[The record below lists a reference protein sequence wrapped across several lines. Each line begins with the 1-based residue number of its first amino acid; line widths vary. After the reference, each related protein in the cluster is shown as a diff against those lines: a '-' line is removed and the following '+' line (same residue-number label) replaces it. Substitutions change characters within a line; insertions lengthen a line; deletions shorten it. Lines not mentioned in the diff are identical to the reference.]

1 MLYVYVSILFVK
13 LLEMFIIA
21 ISFKHAL
28 LVG

>member
-1 MLYVYVSILFVK
+1 MLYVYVPILFVK
-13 LLEMFIIA
+13 LLEMFIIV